1 MAKAKRDRL
10 GRILVQSKLI
20 SEEQLDEALSERDE
34 SGKSLGR
41 VLVDTGIL
49 TESQMT
55 AVLAEKIGIQYVDL
69 GSYRIDPDAANIIDI
84 DMAKRYLALPI
95 DYTDGKLVVA
105 MADPTNIYALD
116 DIRIIGGM
124 EIMPVVSTKADITRA
139 IEAYVRNTVGMDEE
153 FGEAEY
159 LEEEGE
165 GEEEEDEVFRES
177 GDEAPIVKYVN
188 LIISEAV
195 NEGASDVHIEPRE
208 KDVRV
213 RYRVDGVL
221 HEKRKSPRRIH
232 PGLVSRIKILSNM
245 NITERRVP
253 QDGRFTM
260 KSAGKDIDLRAASL
274 PTVYGEKIVLRI
286 LDRSSILISLTDL
299 GIEAEPLRV
308 FSESFHKPYGTVIV
322 TGPTGSGKTT
332 TMYAALG
339 ELNRREVNTIT
350 VEDPVEYQMAGLN
363 QVQVNAKVGLTFA
376 ASLRSILR
384 CDPDIV
390 MIGEVRDTESA
401 KMAIESALTG
411 HMVLCTLHTNDAPSA
426 MTRMIEMGVEPF
438 LIASAVDAVVSQRLA
453 RRLCVHCRQ
462 ETTYKS
468 EYLEKIGFP
477 VDGEEK
483 VTLYR
488 AKSGGCPFCSKSGF
502 RGRIGLYEVLG
513 MDEDIEKLIVGMA
526 TARDIG
532 TLAREKGMSTLRQDG
547 YIKVKRGITSIEEVL
562 RVVM

>member
-139 IEAYVRNTVGMDEE
+139 IETYVRNTVGMDEE

-350 VEDPVEYQMAGLN
+350 VG
-363 QVQVNAKVGLTFA
+363 
-376 ASLRSILR
+376 IL
-384 CDPDIV
+384 
-390 MIGEVRDTESA
+390 S
-401 KMAIESALTG
+401 S
-411 HMVLCTLHTNDAPSA
+411 
-426 MTRMIEMGVEPF
+426 TRWPG
-438 LIASAVDAVVSQRLA
+438 
-453 RRLCVHCRQ
+453 
-462 ETTYKS
+462 
-468 EYLEKIGFP
+468 
-477 VDGEEK
+477 
-483 VTLYR
+483 
-488 AKSGGCPFCSKSGF
+488 
-502 RGRIGLYEVLG
+502 
-513 MDEDIEKLIVGMA
+513 
-526 TARDIG
+526 
-532 TLAREKGMSTLRQDG
+532 STRF
-547 YIKVKRGITSIEEVL
+547 K
-562 RVVM
+562 